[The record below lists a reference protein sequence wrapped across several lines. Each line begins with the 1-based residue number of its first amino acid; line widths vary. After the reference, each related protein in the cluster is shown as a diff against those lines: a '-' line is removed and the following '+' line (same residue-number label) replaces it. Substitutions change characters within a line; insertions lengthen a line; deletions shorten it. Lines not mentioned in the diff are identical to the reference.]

1 MALQTAPDVPLFV
14 VSPNS
19 SSERRIT
26 PSWTISQLKT
36 RLEPITGIPA
46 VCQQLSLKIGSQEP
60 VAIQAADEEQTQ
72 LAAFPLQAYAEL
84 TVSFGTFFAA
94 AKKAACHV
102 PGTPEVVVVSRTATL
117 CSDGRWWETP
127 CSPPCFLLPFALV
140 RSLAEAGS
148 CVQRVWPR
156 AAVWSTRIR

>member
-84 TVSFGTFFAA
+84 TVS
-94 AKKAACHV
+94 
-102 PGTPEVVVVSRTATL
+102 
-117 CSDGRWWETP
+117 
-127 CSPPCFLLPFALV
+127 
-140 RSLAEAGS
+140 
-148 CVQRVWPR
+148 
-156 AAVWSTRIR
+156 